1 MKNPRLG
8 SGNVFEDAGFSLEE
22 AVELRF
28 KAQLYQAVL
37 ACARQYKA
45 KELEILFDE
54 PQPRISELLNGKIAN
69 KSIEKLL
76 WYAGRLGIVPRAKF
90 PQTRKREVEQELR
103 EACAISAH

>member
-1 MKNPRLG
+1 MRNPRRG
-8 SGNVFEDAGFSLEE
+8 SGNVFEDAGFSRAE

-37 ACARQYKA
+37 ACARQYKP

-69 KSIEKLL
+69 KSIGKLL
-76 WYAGRLGIVPRAKF
+76 WYADHLGIVPKATF
-90 PQTRKREVEQELR
+90 PQTRKRAVEQELK
-103 EACAISAH
+103 EACAEV